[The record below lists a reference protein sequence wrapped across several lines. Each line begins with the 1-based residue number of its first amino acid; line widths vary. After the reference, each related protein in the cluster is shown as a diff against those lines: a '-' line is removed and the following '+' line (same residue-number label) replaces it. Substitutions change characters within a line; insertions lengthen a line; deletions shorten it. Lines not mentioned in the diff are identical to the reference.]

1 MPRNK
6 RESFIYSVIMCFTMV
21 LWMSM
26 YNVTL
31 HMGHLSLET
40 IREGWIGFPFAF
52 VYAFLFDWFIVSGP
66 AKGIAFRYF
75 VSPESSTLRKVIT
88 ISCCMVVPMVFVM
101 SLYGGLEACVKSGAW
116 SQLLIIWLT
125 NIPKNIIMALPF
137 QLIVAGPLV
146 RRVFRTAFPE
156 GTVLQEPVMYGDSRK
171 FILYKKRISGFCII
185 MGSAIPKHK
194 IRRPAIQTVHRR
206 GTVRRSCGSIRF
218 RCRFQQ
224 VWSIPVFHSSR

>member
-101 SLYGGLEACVKSGAW
+101 SLYGGLEAA
-116 SQLLIIWLT
+116 
-125 NIPKNIIMALPF
+125 
-137 QLIVAGPLV
+137 
-146 RRVFRTAFPE
+146 
-156 GTVLQEPVMYGDSRK
+156 
-171 FILYKKRISGFCII
+171 
-185 MGSAIPKHK
+185 
-194 IRRPAIQTVHRR
+194 
-206 GTVRRSCGSIRF
+206 
-218 RCRFQQ
+218 
-224 VWSIPVFHSSR
+224 

>member
-1 MPRNK
+1 
-6 RESFIYSVIMCFTMV
+6 MV

-31 HMGHLSLET
+31 HMGHLSWET

-101 SLYGGLEACVKSGAW
+101 S
-116 SQLLIIWLT
+116 
-125 NIPKNIIMALPF
+125 KNIIMALPF

-156 GTVLQEPVMYGDSRK
+156 GTVLQEPVM
-171 FILYKKRISGFCII
+171 
-185 MGSAIPKHK
+185 
-194 IRRPAIQTVHRR
+194 
-206 GTVRRSCGSIRF
+206 
-218 RCRFQQ
+218 
-224 VWSIPVFHSSR
+224 

>member
-101 SLYGGLEACVKSGAW
+101 SLYGGLEACMKSGAW
-116 SQLLIIWLT
+116 NQLLIIWLT

-156 GTVLQEPVMYGDSRK
+156 GTVLQEPVMEGDSRK
-171 FILYKKRISGFCII
+171 FIIIVTVQCLHSHAQKSIKNCLRQWNFCLLAHVFVR
-185 MGSAIPKHK
+185 SA
-194 IRRPAIQTVHRR
+194 Q
-206 GTVRRSCGSIRF
+206 
-218 RCRFQQ
+218 
-224 VWSIPVFHSSR
+224 

>member
-1 MPRNK
+1 MKMPRNK
-6 RESFIYSVIMCFTMV
+6 RESLIYSIIMCFTMV

-101 SLYGGLEACVKSGAW
+101 SLYGGLEACVKSGALN
-116 SQLLIIWLT
+116 QLLIIWLT
-125 NIPKNIIMALPF
+125 NIPKNIIMALTTPMG
-137 QLIVAGPLV
+137 IISIP
-146 RRVFRTAFPE
+146 
-156 GTVLQEPVMYGDSRK
+156 TVTMRIPAVVPDQERLHFAAHPPTQEPDLRGRFPCPTILRSRR
-171 FILYKKRISGFCII
+171 KRILPSFSNG
-185 MGSAIPKHK
+185 
-194 IRRPAIQTVHRR
+194 
-206 GTVRRSCGSIRF
+206 RSR
-218 RCRFQQ
+218 
-224 VWSIPVFHSSR
+224 

>member
-1 MPRNK
+1 MPQNK
-6 RESFIYSVIMCFTMV
+6 RESLIYSVMMCFTMV

-146 RRVFRTAFPE
+146 RCVFRTAFPE
-156 GTVLQEPVMYGDSRK
+156 GTVLQEPVM
-171 FILYKKRISGFCII
+171 
-185 MGSAIPKHK
+185 
-194 IRRPAIQTVHRR
+194 
-206 GTVRRSCGSIRF
+206 
-218 RCRFQQ
+218 
-224 VWSIPVFHSSR
+224 

>member
-88 ISCCMVVPMVFVM
+88 ISCCMVVPMVFVLIWRSG
-101 SLYGGLEACVKSGAW
+101 SLRE
-116 SQLLIIWLT
+116 
-125 NIPKNIIMALPF
+125 
-137 QLIVAGPLV
+137 
-146 RRVFRTAFPE
+146 
-156 GTVLQEPVMYGDSRK
+156 
-171 FILYKKRISGFCII
+171 
-185 MGSAIPKHK
+185 
-194 IRRPAIQTVHRR
+194 IRRMEPAAHHLADQYSEEHHHGASVPAHRSR
-206 GTVRRSCGSIRF
+206 SAGAPRVPYRIPGGNRAAGTGYVGR
-218 RCRFQQ
+218 
-224 VWSIPVFHSSR
+224 

>member
-66 AKGIAFRYF
+66 
-75 VSPESSTLRKVIT
+75 
-88 ISCCMVVPMVFVM
+88 
-101 SLYGGLEACVKSGAW
+101 
-116 SQLLIIWLT
+116 
-125 NIPKNIIMALPF
+125 
-137 QLIVAGPLV
+137 V
-146 RRVFRTAFPE
+146 RRRELRSVT
-156 GTVLQEPVMYGDSRK
+156 
-171 FILYKKRISGFCII
+171 LY
-185 MGSAIPKHK
+185 
-194 IRRPAIQTVHRR
+194 HRR
-206 GTVRRSCGSIRF
+206 AAHFVK
-218 RCRFQQ
+218 
-224 VWSIPVFHSSR
+224 

>member
-101 SLYGGLEACVKSGAW
+101 SLYGALEACVKSGAW
-116 SQLLIIWLT
+116 SQLLIIWL
-125 NIPKNIIMALPF
+125 NQYSEEHHHGASVPAHRSRSAGAPRVPYRIPGGNRA
-137 QLIVAGPLV
+137 AGTGYV
-146 RRVFRTAFPE
+146 GR
-156 GTVLQEPVMYGDSRK
+156 
-171 FILYKKRISGFCII
+171 
-185 MGSAIPKHK
+185 
-194 IRRPAIQTVHRR
+194 
-206 GTVRRSCGSIRF
+206 
-218 RCRFQQ
+218 
-224 VWSIPVFHSSR
+224 

>member
-146 RRVFRTAFPE
+146 RRVFRTAFYFTRITCPIRFLR
-156 GTVLQEPVMYGDSRK
+156 TACSFALSRASSARMNAKVLSSPCS
-171 FILYKKRISGFCII
+171 FSI
-185 MGSAIPKHK
+185 
-194 IRRPAIQTVHRR
+194 
-206 GTVRRSCGSIRF
+206 VRRY
-218 RCRFQQ
+218 
-224 VWSIPVFHSSR
+224 SSWYFVLGCITTKSLPLSKYSHAHASV

>member
-66 AKGIAFRYF
+66 ARLNGRPAA
-75 VSPESSTLRKVIT
+75 SP
-88 ISCCMVVPMVFVM
+88 F
-101 SLYGGLEACVKSGAW
+101 
-116 SQLLIIWLT
+116 LLSEKI
-125 NIPKNIIMALPF
+125 F
-137 QLIVAGPLV
+137 GFPLD
-146 RRVFRTAFPE
+146 RNAK
-156 GTVLQEPVMYGDSRK
+156 M
-171 FILYKKRISGFCII
+171 CII
-185 MGSAIPKHK
+185 VLA
-194 IRRPAIQTVHRR
+194 T
-206 GTVRRSCGSIRF
+206 
-218 RCRFQQ
+218 
-224 VWSIPVFHSSR
+224 

>member
-1 MPRNK
+1 MKMPRNK

-75 VSPESSTLRKVIT
+75 VSPVT
-88 ISCCMVVPMVFVM
+88 
-101 SLYGGLEACVKSGAW
+101 
-116 SQLLIIWLT
+116 
-125 NIPKNIIMALPF
+125 
-137 QLIVAGPLV
+137 V
-146 RRVFRTAFPE
+146 R
-156 GTVLQEPVMYGDSRK
+156 
-171 FILYKKRISGFCII
+171 FILSSFLSD
-185 MGSAIPKHK
+185 M
-194 IRRPAIQTVHRR
+194 QTPP
-206 GTVRRSCGSIRF
+206 TL
-218 RCRFQQ
+218 
-224 VWSIPVFHSSR
+224 

>member
-66 AKGIAFRYF
+66 AQRCHIMKLP
-75 VSPESSTLRKVIT
+75 VDQLCTL
-88 ISCCMVVPMVFVM
+88 
-101 SLYGGLEACVKSGAW
+101 
-116 SQLLIIWLT
+116 
-125 NIPKNIIMALPF
+125 
-137 QLIVAGPLV
+137 
-146 RRVFRTAFPE
+146 
-156 GTVLQEPVMYGDSRK
+156 PVG
-171 FILYKKRISGFCII
+171 
-185 MGSAIPKHK
+185 
-194 IRRPAIQTVHRR
+194 Q
-206 GTVRRSCGSIRF
+206 
-218 RCRFQQ
+218 
-224 VWSIPVFHSSR
+224 IPVIF

>member
-6 RESFIYSVIMCFTMV
+6 RESFIYSIIMCFTMV

-66 AKGIAFRYF
+66 AKGVAFRFF
-75 VSPESSTLRKVIT
+75 VTPESSTLRKVIT
-88 ISCCMVVPMVFVM
+88 ISCCMVVPMVFFM
-101 SLYGGLEACVKSGAW
+101 SLYGGLEACIKSGAW
-116 SQLLIIWLT
+116 NQLLIIWAT

-146 RRVFRTAFPE
+146 RRVFRAAFPV
-156 GTVLQEPVMYGDSRK
+156 GTVLQEP
-171 FILYKKRISGFCII
+171 
-185 MGSAIPKHK
+185 A
-194 IRRPAIQTVHRR
+194 A
-206 GTVRRSCGSIRF
+206 
-218 RCRFQQ
+218 
-224 VWSIPVFHSSR
+224 